1 MEQLKKGF
9 KQVENEALNAVYDT
23 NPDDKF
29 KTIMTS
35 FIESKKGEIDDL
47 EVLANTLIICKPLN
61 TCVQTVFETNQVIP
75 NMNRVITRRWK
86 RYSIRWWKSSEKAH
100 HAPLSSCLA

>member
-9 KQVENEALNAVYDT
+9 KQVENEALNAVYDA

-29 KTIMTS
+29 KSIMTS

-47 EVLANTLIICKPLN
+47 EVLTYFN
-61 TCVQTVFETNQVIP
+61 
-75 NMNRVITRRWK
+75 NM
-86 RYSIRWWKSSEKAH
+86 
-100 HAPLSSCLA
+100 